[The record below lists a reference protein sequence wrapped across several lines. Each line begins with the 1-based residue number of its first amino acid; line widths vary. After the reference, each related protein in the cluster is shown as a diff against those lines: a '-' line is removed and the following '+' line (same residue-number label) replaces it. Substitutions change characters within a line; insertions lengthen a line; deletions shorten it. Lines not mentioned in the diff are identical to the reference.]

1 MANIVRKTTPEQL
14 GFDIFTAVREQ
25 LGPDSAITES
35 PRDIGYRKTNVLIDV
50 TTLSLLARRT
60 INALW
65 LEVSERPDQT
75 HYDLDL
81 GYFKWLAKYE
91 KSNNIT
97 HLKKVLRE
105 CQQSSVQVTV
115 EGTKG
120 GDPQWASIPLLGP
133 VAIAGGRITFKVD
146 EMIHRQ
152 LKDPQRYTYL
162 SLRMS
167 AALFSYAYILYE
179 RLSSLRFMGTT
190 EWIPLDEIRRWVN
203 ADSVKSLTEYKEFK
217 RQVLDKG
224 IKQINELTDLH
235 VEFETKNAQGSRR
248 VAALRFK
255 LRDNAAGKL
264 VLDFNSP
271 HELKDLYETLVK
283 GFGLSKKHLDELVEN
298 RDEYTDERIKAA
310 IELTRFR
317 VKSGKVKAPAMYL
330 MKAIRDNLRLSDIEM
345 QMANASAPKLAVAE
359 PVAETTEAQR
369 QLTKTAESEAEA
381 GIAAYL
387 NLGEDARARVRK
399 ALQKEATFKIA
410 AKRVKIKAVPDE
422 LEILGHSALRLELG
436 SFMSRASTAELVC

>member
-1 MANIVRKTTPEQL
+1 
-14 GFDIFTAVREQ
+14 
-25 LGPDSAITES
+25 
-35 PRDIGYRKTNVLIDV
+35 
-50 TTLSLLARRT
+50 
-60 INALW
+60 
-65 LEVSERPDQT
+65 
-75 HYDLDL
+75 
-81 GYFKWLAKYE
+81 
-91 KSNNIT
+91 
-97 HLKKVLRE
+97 
-105 CQQSSVQVTV
+105 
-115 EGTKG
+115 
-120 GDPQWASIPLLGP
+120 
-133 VAIAGGRITFKVD
+133 
-146 EMIHRQ
+146 
-152 LKDPQRYTYL
+152 
-162 SLRMS
+162 
-167 AALFSYAYILYE
+167 
-179 RLSSLRFMGTT
+179 MGTT